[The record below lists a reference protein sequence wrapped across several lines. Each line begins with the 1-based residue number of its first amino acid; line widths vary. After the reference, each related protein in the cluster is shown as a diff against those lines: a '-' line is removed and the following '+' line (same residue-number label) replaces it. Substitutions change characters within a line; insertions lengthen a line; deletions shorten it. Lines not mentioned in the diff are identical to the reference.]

1 MESCQTSCWNT
12 ICDSCTGKRRWQGRT
27 SRTLRFR
34 KPWFPWRLQREDKL
48 GLEKS
53 SRRVRI
59 STMILNY
66 FRGDLRS
73 PAMCIHV
80 FTSSLACHNMRD
92 LHQMWVNYFP
102 SEIFMHLKCSS
113 NVVKA
118 FRANELELEKSSEW
132 HGKTRFKHCCS
143 VSYMKFSWESLLEN
157 VYFPITHKEEENE
170 MKNGKSIWKKK
181 STAEERSHISLYR
194 SGFPRAAEILIGT

>member
-118 FRANELELEKSSEW
+118 FRANELELEKQFRMTWKNSLQALLLSFLYEIFMRIV
-132 HGKTRFKHCCS
+132 TREC
-143 VSYMKFSWESLLEN
+143 LLSN
-157 VYFPITHKEEENE
+157 Y
-170 MKNGKSIWKKK
+170 S
-181 STAEERSHISLYR
+181 
-194 SGFPRAAEILIGT
+194 